1 MRVKKTEIN
10 IKVKTGLHIGGSD
23 SMMRI
28 GGVDSEVI
36 KREVYCDENGKVTFK
51 GKYKISEPYIPGSSL
66 KGKLRSLLE
75 SFYEYHE
82 VVKELRTYFETS
94 KKEAERKER
103 KDNKQEIKKLEDI
116 LNELKNI
123 EGNPIN
129 NSNLDFIVEKL
140 KSSKKEDG
148 NTQYFEIN
156 NKQFKKF
163 NEKTLRNIIKLFGST
178 DDNGEIGVTRLI
190 VEDSFISEDI
200 RKRYVK
206 KEIELFEEK
215 SENSI
220 NRITGRVN
228 TKGGGVRNIERV
240 VPGVEFKSTLIL
252 RVFEGDDEQA
262 FEELIKRGVKLLERD
277 YLGGSG
283 SRGYGRVEINEI
295 KFEDEN
301 FDIGNE
307 NEASK
312 T

>member
-36 KREVYCDENGKVTFK
+36 KREVYCDENGKVTFE

-82 VVKELRTYFETS
+82 VVKEII
-94 KKEAERKER
+94 
-103 KDNKQEIKKLEDI
+103 KDNDENI
-116 LNELKNI
+116 LNNLRKKDKYKNLLRDFPKNI
-123 EGNPIN
+123 EGEVLN
-129 NSNLDFIVEKL
+129 NLRLDFVMDYLANKDLL
-140 KSSKKEDG
+140 KDSSGKKK
-148 NTQYFEIN
+148 FE
-156 NKQFKKF
+156 KF

-240 VPGVEFKSTLIL
+240 VPGVEFKSILIL
-252 RVFEGDDEQA
+252 RVFEEDDEEA

>member
-51 GKYKISEPYIPGSSL
+51 GEYKISEPYIPGSSL

-103 KDNKQEIKKLEDI
+103 KDNKQEIKRLEDI

-129 NSNLDFIVEKL
+129 NSNLDSIVEKL
-140 KSSKKEDG
+140 KSFKKEDG

-190 VEDSFISEDI
+190 VEDFFISEDI

-220 NRITGRVN
+220 NRITSRVN

-240 VPGVEFKSTLIL
+240 VPGVEFKSILIL
-252 RVFEGDDEQA
+252 RVFEGDDEEA

-307 NEASK
+307 NETSK

>member
-1 MRVKKTEIN
+1 MRVKKTDIN

-36 KREVYCDENGKVTFK
+36 KREVYCDENGKVTFE

-82 VVKELRTYFETS
+82 VVKEII
-94 KKEAERKER
+94 
-103 KDNKQEIKKLEDI
+103 KDNDENI
-116 LNELKNI
+116 LNNLRKKDKYKNLLRDFPKNI
-123 EGNPIN
+123 EGEVLN
-129 NSNLDFIVEKL
+129 NLRLDFVMDYLANKDLL
-140 KSSKKEDG
+140 KDSSGKKK
-148 NTQYFEIN
+148 FE
-156 NKQFKKF
+156 KF

-240 VPGVEFKSTLIL
+240 VPGVEFKSILIL
-252 RVFEGDDEQA
+252 RVFEEDDEEA

>member
-1 MRVKKTEIN
+1 MKVKKTEIN

-36 KREVYCDENGKVTFK
+36 KREVYCDENGKVTFE

-82 VVKELRTYFETS
+82 VVKEII
-94 KKEAERKER
+94 
-103 KDNKQEIKKLEDI
+103 KDNDENI
-116 LNELKNI
+116 LNNLRKKDKYKNLLRDFPKNI
-123 EGNPIN
+123 EGEVLN
-129 NSNLDFIVEKL
+129 NLRLDFVMDYLANKDLL
-140 KSSKKEDG
+140 KDSSGKKK
-148 NTQYFEIN
+148 FE
-156 NKQFKKF
+156 KF

-252 RVFEGDDEQA
+252 RVFEGDDDKE
-262 FEELIKRGVKLLERD
+262 FERLIRLGFELLKRD